1 MSSFSAILHNRATKE
16 QNPVTVFPEPGS
28 IRIAGL
34 LHSQV
39 WLPAEVSSAR
49 HLPDGSVILQ
59 NGDLYLEVTDPVF
72 AEALERSFSNKRLF
86 RRSFFD
92 RIGVAG
98 CLLVLFLLILPLIA
112 AYIWV
117 VPNVA
122 DNAAQKISPETEKQ
136 IGDAW
141 FESLTAAYKI
151 DSSKT
156 RLVQQFY
163 DSLGFGGAYK
173 MTITVVNEPVVNA
186 FAVPGGHI
194 VVFDSI
200 IGLMDAPEQ
209 LAGLLAH
216 EASHIQLKHS
226 IRAIYRE
233 LANNLFFT
241 LLSGGQGDLSAL
253 VAQHGGQLAGL
264 SYSRQLEL
272 EADENGMKLMKKSGI
287 PLRGI
292 PALFEKM
299 SATAKGES
307 SVPNFLSTHPAM
319 EERIRRA
326 KEWIDKNGGPAEQ
339 TPAPLQRIWA
349 DLTAKNGW

>member
-1 MSSFSAILHNRATKE
+1 MSSFSGILHNRTSGE
-16 QNPVTVFPEPGS
+16 QTSVTVFPEPGAL
-28 IRIAGL
+28 RITGV
-34 LHSQV
+34 LHHQS
-39 WLPAEVSSAR
+39 WLPADLSSAR

-59 NGDLYLEVTDPVF
+59 NGNLYLEVTDPAF
-72 AEALERSFSNKRLF
+72 AAALIRSFGNKRLF

-98 CLLVLFLLILPLIA
+98 CLLVIFLLILPMVA
-112 AYIWV
+112 AYIWL
-117 VPNVA
+117 VPKLA
-122 DNAAQKISPETEKQ
+122 DNAAQKVSPETEKQ

-141 FESLTAAYKI
+141 FESLTAGYPV
-151 DSSKT
+151 DSTRT

-173 MTITVVNEPVVNA
+173 MTITVVHEPVVNA

-233 LANNLFFT
+233 LANSVF
-241 LLSGGQGDLSAL
+241 LSLIFGGQGDLTGI
-253 VAQHGGQLAGL
+253 VTQHGGQLAGL

-272 EADENGMKLMKKSGI
+272 EADENGLKLMEANSI

-292 PALFEKM
+292 PDLFEKM
-299 SATAKGES
+299 GASAGDNKN
-307 SVPNFLSTHPAM
+307 VPSFLSTHPAI
-319 EERIRRA
+319 EERVRIANERIA
-326 KEWIDKNGGPAEQ
+326 KSSRVSARV
-339 TPAPLQRIWA
+339 PAPLERIWGEIKQ
-349 DLTAKNGW
+349 DNGW

>member
-1 MSSFSAILHNRATKE
+1 MFYPALLHHRTAKT
-16 QNPVTVFPEPGS
+16 QTPVTVYPETGALC
-28 IRIAGL
+28 IRNDL
-34 LHSQV
+34 QTQR
-39 WLPAEVSSAR
+39 WLPGDLQSAR
-49 HLPDGSVILQ
+49 RLPDGSVILQ
-59 NGDLYLEVTDPVF
+59 NGEWYLEVTDPGF
-72 AEALERSFSNKRLF
+72 ADALERSFGNKRLF

-98 CLLVLFLLILPLIA
+98 LLIFVFLVLLPLIA

-117 VPNVA
+117 VPAVA
-122 DNAAQKISPETEKQ
+122 DGAAQKVSPDTERQ

-141 FESLTAAYKI
+141 FKSLTAEYKV
-151 DSSKT
+151 DTAKT

-163 DSLGFGGAYK
+163 DSLGFGGAYTMK
-173 MTITVVNEPVVNA
+173 ITVVKEPVVNA

-226 IRAIYRE
+226 VRAIYRE

-241 LLSGGQGDLSAL
+241 LVLGGGSDFTGV
-253 VAQHGGQLAGL
+253 VAEHGGQLAGL
-264 SYSRQLEL
+264 SYSRQLEI
-272 EADENGMKLMKKSGI
+272 EADENGLKLLEKSGI

-292 PALFEKM
+292 PDLFEKM
-299 SATAKGES
+299 NNAAGAES
-307 SVPNFLSTHPAM
+307 SVPTFLSTHPAL
-319 EERIRRA
+319 EERIRIA
-326 KEWIDKNGGPAEQ
+326 KARIAKSNAPAN
-339 TPAPLQRIWA
+339 TVPAPLQRIWEE
-349 DLTAKNGW
+349 LSSGW